1 MDMLDALVQPFY
13 EVPGRILSLHKNEYL
28 FHEGSA
34 AQYFYFVHSGQIR
47 ISKSADSGR
56 ILSLRLAHQGSI
68 IGELPLYQKNRVY
81 IFDAIAKTEAEVYAI
96 EYPVLERNL
105 EQRPQLAINML
116 KLMAKHMRK
125 QHHKFR
131 DLLLYGKKGA
141 VYSTLIRMA
150 NSYGREENGGVLIP
164 LEMTNQELA
173 DYSAM
178 SRESLNR
185 LLSEM
190 KRDGIIAY
198 RGNFIFLQDM
208 EYLRQEVRCES
219 CGAEDCIIE

>member
-1 MDMLDALVQPFY
+1 MPDSLIRPFY
-13 EVPGRILSLHKNEYL
+13 DVPGRIVALHKNEHL
-28 FHEGSA
+28 FHEGA
-34 AQYFYFVHSGQIR
+34 EAKYFYFVHTGQIR
-47 ISKSADSGR
+47 IAKSADSGR
-56 ILSLRLAHQGSI
+56 VLSLRLAHKGSI
-68 IGELPLYQKNRVY
+68 IGELPLYQSHRIY
-81 IFDAIAKTEAEVYAI
+81 IFDAIAKTASEVYAI
-96 EYPVLERNL
+96 EYPTLERYL
-105 EQRPQLAINML
+105 EQNPLLAVNML

-150 NSYGREENGGVLIP
+150 NSYGREEDGGILIP

-185 LLSEM
+185 LLGDL
-190 KRDGIIAY
+190 KRDGVITY
-198 RGNFIFLQDM
+198 RGSFIFLRDVS
-208 EYLRQEVRCES
+208 YLRREIRCES

>member
-1 MDMLDALVQPFY
+1 MSDALIQPFY
-13 EVPGRILSLHKNEYL
+13 EVPGKIVALRKNEYL
-28 FHEGSA
+28 FREGMEA
-34 AQYFYFVHSGQIR
+34 KYFYFVHAGQIR
-47 ISKSADSGR
+47 IVKSADSGR
-56 ILSLRLAHQGSI
+56 MLALRLARRGSI
-68 IGELPLYQKNRVY
+68 IGELPLYQSNRVY
-81 IFDAIAKTEAEVYAI
+81 IFDAVAKTAAEVYAI
-96 EYPVLERNL
+96 EYPVLERYL
-105 EQRPQLAINML
+105 EQNPLLAVNML
-116 KLMAKHMRK
+116 KLMARHMRK

-150 NSYGREENGGVLIP
+150 NSYGRKEDSGILIP

-185 LLSEM
+185 LLGEM
-190 KRDGIIAY
+190 KRDGVIEY
-198 RGNFIFLQDM
+198 RDSFIFLRDI
-208 EYLRQEVRCES
+208 ERLRLEIRCES